1 MNNVSSIT
9 SINGMNKIDSK
20 KVTKNDAE
28 FNSLFNGLINKA
40 NEADINDKQQNIR
53 LMTGEIDNLHDV
65 LISAE
70 EADLALRLTI
80 QIRNKVIDAYNEVM
94 RLQF

>member
-1 MNNVSSIT
+1 MNNISSIT
-9 SINGMNKIDSK
+9 PINNLDQINSK
-20 KVTKNDAE
+20 NVKKSDNE
-28 FNSLFNGLINKA
+28 FNSLFSELINKT
-40 NEADINDKQQNIR
+40 NQTDKNDKQQNIN
-53 LMTGEIDNLHDV
+53 LMTGEIDNLHDA